1 MFLIKKVDLV
11 LVSRNRIYVI
21 TIVKFSIFKVFS
33 LLIKK
38 LVRIL
43 VNCTLYLEHF
53 LSRLDSSINSSY
65 FFSLSLKPP
74 CLEFCLSRTKISISS
89 EFFSSY
95 LKLFSLYNKFEL
107 KNSKFITNARKD
119 LQWSNIIFGVRT
131 SPLDN

>member
-1 MFLIKKVDLV
+1 MFLIQKLDLV

-53 LSRLDSSINSSY
+53 LSRLDISINSS
-65 FFSLSLKPP
+65 
-74 CLEFCLSRTKISISS
+74 
-89 EFFSSY
+89 
-95 LKLFSLYNKFEL
+95 
-107 KNSKFITNARKD
+107 
-119 LQWSNIIFGVRT
+119 
-131 SPLDN
+131 